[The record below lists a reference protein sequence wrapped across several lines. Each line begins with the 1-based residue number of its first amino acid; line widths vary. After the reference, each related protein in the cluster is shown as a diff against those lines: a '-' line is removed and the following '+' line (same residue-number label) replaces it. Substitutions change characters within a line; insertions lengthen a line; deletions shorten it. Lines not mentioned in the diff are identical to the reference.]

1 MVQNH
6 LDAENVANLL
16 QLEETGGHMRR
27 IVVSFGSA
35 YAGLILSIRG
45 PLKTMCVLLV
55 MAMLRIPWTCVMILM
70 KKKIKRTILIIWK
83 INIMITVKVYIYIY
97 IYIYIY
103 LELFRVFFFGKNF
116 HNLPVM
122 TILVYCSSVGEKEWE
137 RERMRTNSTVKA
149 R

>member
-45 PLKTMCVLLV
+45 PLKTMYVLLV

-70 KKKIKRTILIIWK
+70 RKKIKRTILIIWK
-83 INIMITVKVYIYIY
+83 INIMIIVDWLTVKVYIYI
-97 IYIYIY
+97 
-103 LELFRVFFFGKNF
+103 
-116 HNLPVM
+116 
-122 TILVYCSSVGEKEWE
+122 S
-137 RERMRTNSTVKA
+137 
-149 R
+149 